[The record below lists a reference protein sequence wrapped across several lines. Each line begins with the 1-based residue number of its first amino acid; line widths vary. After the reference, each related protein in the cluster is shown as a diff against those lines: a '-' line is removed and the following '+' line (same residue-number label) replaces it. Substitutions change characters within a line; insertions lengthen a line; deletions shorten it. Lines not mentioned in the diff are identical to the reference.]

1 MDMPLVPLRHLSA
14 PHARPLCTGA
24 WPAYS
29 SRSAACHPACW
40 LARPL
45 FRQAGAW
52 RPRPPRPRRPPSL
65 AAAACAA
72 FAAGGHRQPRQP
84 APASGRQSG
93 KAKPRL
99 SNHPQHRGAASAPV
113 RQEEED
119 EEGGAGGASSSTTV
133 ARGPSTFRR
142 PPRPPRPASRSAFSR
157 RDPDLSANR
166 FVKPVALPKAV
177 WEILDTLHA
186 AGN

>member
-1 MDMPLVPLRHLSA
+1 MHRSLARLLIQECCLSPRLLASTTTVPSSGSMATASA
-14 PHARPLCTGA
+14 ATSAASLFGRG
-24 WPAYS
+24 S
-29 SRSAACHPACW
+29 SRPASRPAAT
-40 LARPL
+40 
-45 FRQAGAW
+45 
-52 RPRPPRPRRPPSL
+52 